1 MSEAG
6 EEIVEYWLNSKG
18 YFIMKNLKIR
28 RNKEIDFLA
37 ITLGEPDEMLTK
49 KAHIEVHVAAYSRA
63 IGGGHWPPS
72 TYAERIVKTKFEDPV
87 VVEEVV
93 KRLGEGYGKVAIW
106 GSYGR
111 RKPDREARKALFD
124 ELGKRGVTVIPF
136 EEVLEEVEG
145 KIGTG
150 MHMHP
155 ALRTIQYYKFKP
167 EW

>member
-37 ITLGEPDEMLTK
+37 ITLGEPDERLTE

-63 IGGGHWPPS
+63 IGGGYWPPPV
-72 TYAERIVKTKFEDPV
+72 YAERIVKTKFEDPA

-93 KRLGEGYGKVAIW
+93 RRLGEGYSKAAIW

-111 RKPDREARKALFD
+111 RKPDREARKALFH
-124 ELGKRGVTVIPF
+124 ELEKRGVTVIPF
-136 EEVLEEVEG
+136 EKVLEDVER

-150 MHMHP
+150 MHVHP
-155 ALRTIQYYKFKP
+155 ALRTIQYYKFRN